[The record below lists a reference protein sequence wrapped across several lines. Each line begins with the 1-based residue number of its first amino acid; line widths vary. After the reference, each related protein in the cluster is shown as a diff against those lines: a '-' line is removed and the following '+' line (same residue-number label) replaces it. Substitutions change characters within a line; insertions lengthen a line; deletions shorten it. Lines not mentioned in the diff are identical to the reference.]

1 MSIIKLNKIK
11 KSYLDADKKLSVLN
25 DISLDVSKGDFI
37 AITGA
42 SGCGKSTLLHLI
54 GLLDEPDGGEL
65 SYEGVER
72 KSIKS
77 MELFRNKNIGF
88 VFQFHYLLEDFTAVE
103 NVMIPLLVQKVKKK
117 SALEQAAKVLNE
129 LGLQDRL
136 HHFPNQL
143 SGGEEQRV
151 AIARAIV
158 TSPKIIIADEPTGNL
173 DKDTSRVV
181 MDIIRKLNKDGL
193 TVIFVTHDHSLVQ
206 ESDHHYI
213 LSDGI
218 LNRNVE
224 ETK

>member
-54 GLLDEPDGGEL
+54 GLLDEPDAGEL